1 MKTTAIICEY
11 NPFHK
16 GHLLQIEQLK
26 TQNRAVVCIM
36 SGGFVQRGQP
46 AIFDKYS
53 RAKSAVLSGAD
64 LVLELPYPF
73 SCSSAEFF
81 CQGGVSIANSLNIID
96 ELYFGSECGD
106 IELLDQTSDRLIDK
120 QFITALQAARKDKQ
134 NKEKPFAVLR
144 EEVYYKLYGQQL
156 PVRPNDILG
165 IEYINSLKKLNSKIT
180 PVTYKREEGFSAT
193 LSRKYIEDND
203 NYDFVPQSAAD
214 IFKNCPIFSLNNIES
229 AILAFYRLAN
239 AKALEKYESMTDGM
253 ANRLVKGANECGN
266 LNQLLEN
273 LSGKSYTNAK
283 IRRAILHGMTGV
295 LPSMLKEKPMYTQVL
310 AANDN
315 GRKLIKKS
323 QKNSSVSILTKPAH
337 FKKLVGKAK
346 EQAIFSNNAEK
357 LLTLMCDNP
366 LSADEFLK
374 MTPFILQQNDQETSN
389 TLNT

>member
-26 TQNRAVVCIM
+26 KNNNAVVCIM

-53 RAKSAVLSGAD
+53 RAKAAVLSGAD

-81 CQGGVSIANSLNIID
+81 CQGGVGIAHSLNIID

-106 IELLDQTSDRLIDK
+106 IELLKLTSDRLTDK
-120 QFITALQAARKDKQ
+120 KFTTALQNARKDKA

-144 EEVYYKLYGQQL
+144 EEVYYNLYNQQL
-156 PVRPNDILG
+156 PVKPNDILAV
-165 IEYINSLKKLNSKIT
+165 EYITALKKLNSKII

-193 LSRKYIEDND
+193 ESRKNIENNN
-203 NYDFVPQSAAD
+203 NYDFIPDSASD
-214 IFKNCPIFSLNNIES
+214 IFKNCPKFSLHNIEK
-229 AILAFYRLAN
+229 AILAFYRLSDT
-239 AKALEKYESMTDGM
+239 KTLEKYESMTDGL
-253 ANRLVKGANECGN
+253 ANRLVKSACECTS
-266 LNQLLEN
+266 LTQLFED

-295 LPSMLKEKPMYTQVL
+295 LPSMLKEKPLYTQVL
-310 AANDN
+310 AANDL

-323 QKNSSVSILTKPAH
+323 QKNSSISILTKPAH
-337 FKKLVGKAK
+337 FKKLGEKAK
-346 EQAIFSNNAEK
+346 EQAAFSNNAEK
-357 LLTLMCDNP
+357 LLTLMCDTP
-366 LSADEFLK
+366 LSADFYLK
-374 MTPFILQQNDQETSN
+374 MTPFILQQDKNDKQ
-389 TLNT
+389 

>member
-26 TQNRAVVCIM
+26 KNNNAVVCIM

-53 RAKSAVLSGAD
+53 RAKAAIFSGAD

-81 CQGGVSIANSLNIID
+81 CHSGVSIAHSLNIID

-106 IELLDQTSDRLIDK
+106 IELLKLTSERLTDK
-120 QFITALQAARKDKQ
+120 KFTTALQNARKDKA
-134 NKEKPFAVLR
+134 NKEKSFAVLR
-144 EEVYYKLYGQQL
+144 EEVYYNLYNQQL
-156 PVRPNDILG
+156 PVKPNDILG
-165 IEYINSLKKLNSKIT
+165 VEYISSLKKLNSKII

-193 LSRKYIEDND
+193 ASRKNIEECN
-203 NYDFVPQSAAD
+203 NYDFIPDSASE
-214 IFKNCPIFSLNNIES
+214 IFKNCPKFSLYNIEK
-229 AILAFYRLAN
+229 AILSFYRLAD
-239 AKALEKYESMTDGM
+239 AKTLEKYESMTDGL
-253 ANRLVKGANECGN
+253 ANRLVKSACECTS
-266 LNQLLEN
+266 LTELLEN

-295 LPSMLKEKPMYTQVL
+295 LPSMLKEKPLYTQVL
-310 AANDN
+310 AANDL

-323 QKNSSVSILTKPAH
+323 QKNSSISILTKPAH
-337 FKKLVGKAK
+337 FKKLDEKAK
-346 EQAIFSNNAEK
+346 EQAIFSNNSEK
-357 LLTLMCDNP
+357 LLALMCDNP
-366 LSADEFLK
+366 LSADVFLK
-374 MTPFILQQNDQETSN
+374 MTPFILQQDKNDKQ
-389 TLNT
+389 

>member
-11 NPFHK
+11 NPFHR

-26 TQNRAVVCIM
+26 KQNRTVVCIM

-53 RAKSAVLSGAD
+53 RAKAAVLSGAD

-81 CQGGVSIANSLNIID
+81 CQGGVNIAESLNIID

-106 IELLDQTSDRLIDK
+106 IELLKLTSDRLTDK
-120 QFITALQAARKDKQ
+120 QFINALQDARKDKQ
-134 NKEKPFAVLR
+134 NREKPFAVLR
-144 EEVYYKLYGQQL
+144 EEVYYNLYNQQL
-156 PVRPNDILG
+156 PIKPNDILG
-165 IEYINSLKKLNSKIT
+165 VEYINSLKKINSKIT

-193 LSRKYIEDND
+193 VSRKHIEDSD
-203 NYDFVPQSAAD
+203 NYDFVPKSAAD
-214 IFKNCPIFSLNNIES
+214 IFKSCQKFSLNNIEK
-229 AILAFYRLAN
+229 AILAFYRLAD
-239 AKALEKYESMTDGM
+239 KKTLEKYESMTDGI
-253 ANRLVKGANECGN
+253 ASRLVKGANECCT
-266 LNQLLEN
+266 LDQLQIS

-310 AANDN
+310 AANEN
-315 GRKLIKKS
+315 GRNLIKKS
-323 QKNSSVSILTKPAH
+323 QKNSSISILTKPAH

-346 EQAIFSNNAEK
+346 EQAVFSNNAEK
-357 LLTLMCDNP
+357 LLALMCDNP
-366 LSADEFLK
+366 LPADIFLK
-374 MTPFILQQNDQETSN
+374 MTPFILNQND
-389 TLNT
+389 